1 MAEEYFSCK
10 LVLLVFPNIAAYLR
24 DKLILSCKVM
34 HTLRSLVVLL
44 LISAF
49 ASAASAHSVNA
60 IDGYL
65 DQAQTQQSLI
75 SSQELEG
82 DDPETFSFSDYK
94 AAIYTE
100 LLLLP
105 ALTDQR
111 TLSNYSDF
119 HPRAPP
125 VNL

>member
-1 MAEEYFSCK
+1 
-10 LVLLVFPNIAAYLR
+10 
-24 DKLILSCKVM
+24 M
-34 HTLRSLVVLL
+34 HTLRSLIVLL

-49 ASAASAHSVNA
+49 ASSASAHSVNA

-65 DQAQTQQSLI
+65 EQAQAQQSLI

-82 DDPETFSFSDYK
+82 DDPEALSFSNYK
-94 AAIYTE
+94 AVTYTE

-119 HPRAPP
+119 HARAPP